1 MPRGKKRMK
10 LLVFTPHFWLER
22 FCRINNNKNDNRIT
36 QIWDKTKNTTQDQI
50 EFDAKWKYK
59 DNNKNKTK

>member
-1 MPRGKKRMK
+1 MK
-10 LLVFTPHFWLER
+10 LLVFTPHFWLDR
-22 FCRINNNKNDNRIT
+22 FCRININKNDNTIT
-36 QIWDKTKNTTQDQI
+36 QIWDKTKNTTQDHI